1 MVTRER
7 SKPVYG
13 KVVHPDHQY
22 REIDRKDPEHQ
33 NEDGMGIVVKVV
45 GRTGPGFPGLA
56 KRTGASSD
64 LN

>member
-1 MVTRER
+1 M
-7 SKPVYG
+7 YG